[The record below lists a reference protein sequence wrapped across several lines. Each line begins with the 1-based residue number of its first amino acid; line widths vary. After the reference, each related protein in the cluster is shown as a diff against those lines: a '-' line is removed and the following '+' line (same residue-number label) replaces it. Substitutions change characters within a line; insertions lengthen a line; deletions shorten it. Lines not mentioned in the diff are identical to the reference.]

1 MIQLAIQEPKIEQFF
16 KNSKEEIVKALEFI
30 VENDIDYFKNS
41 SEEASL
47 SPEQKEELNARIES
61 FHKDP
66 SIGESWD
73 DIKNT
78 LAR

>member
-1 MIQLAIQEPKIEQFF
+1 MIQLAIQEPKIEKFF
-16 KNSKEEIVKALEFI
+16 KNSKEEIEKALEFI
-30 VENDIDYFKNS
+30 VENDINYFKHTS
-41 SEEASL
+41 QEATL
-47 SPEQKEELNARIES
+47 TPEQKEELNSRIES

-66 SIGESWD
+66 TIGKSWD